1 MEDYDTLRV
10 SIDGY
15 DNFDQIALA
24 LKLEKHDL
32 IEFKRLAA
40 YLYKKNNRFEQSVSL
55 SKKLKLYKD
64 AIDTAAS
71 SKDKEIAEN
80 LLTFFVEE
88 ITSPECFAA
97 VLYTCYDLI
106 RPDVA
111 LELSWRHKILDFS
124 LPFLCQ
130 VFREYVTKVD
140 QLVEAA
146 KPKKKEEEA
155 GSSFMVPPVGS
166 VQLGGL
172 GGPLMLPSYA
182 GEGMIGGPGMY
193 QQGGQ
198 MPYGSFAPG
207 VAPGFGGP
215 GYMQPGFGQGG
226 FGQ

>member
-1 MEDYDTLRV
+1 
-10 SIDGY
+10 
-15 DNFDQIALA
+15 
-24 LKLEKHDL
+24 
-32 IEFKRLAA
+32 
-40 YLYKKNNRFEQSVSL
+40 LYKKNNRFEQSVSL

-64 AIDTAAS
+64 AIETAAS
-71 SKDKEIAEN
+71 SKDREIAEN

-106 RPDVA
+106 RPDIA

-130 VFREYVTKVD
+130 VLREYVTKVD

-155 GSSFMVPPVGS
+155 GSSFMVAP

-182 GEGMIGGPGMY
+182 GEGMIGGGPGMY
-193 QQGGQ
+193 QGQ
-198 MPYGSFAPG
+198 VPYGSFAGGVMPG
-207 VAPGFGGP
+207 QFGGP
-215 GYMQPGFGQGG
+215 GFNQQGGFGQGG